1 MDQGINLVEIELEML
16 IREKNIQNILDLIDG
31 LREKK

>member
-1 MDQGINLVEIELEML
+1 MDQEINLMVIELEML

-31 LREKK
+31 LRKNQ

>member
-16 IREKNIQNILDLIDG
+16 IREKNIQNILDLIDE